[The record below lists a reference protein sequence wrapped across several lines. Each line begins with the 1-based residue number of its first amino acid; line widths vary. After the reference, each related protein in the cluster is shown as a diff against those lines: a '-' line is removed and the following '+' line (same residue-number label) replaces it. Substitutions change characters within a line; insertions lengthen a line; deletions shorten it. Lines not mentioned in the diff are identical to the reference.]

1 MLLSCVIQINEGWW
15 KEQHWLECIRSDY
28 NGEPQHGAGAVV
40 HHQMLGDHLQVHDVL
55 SGARERLG
63 EHQHGARI
71 AGTLQENE
79 PINENKKAELI
90 DTCIC
95 PFLQKHSGTVIYMD
109 P

>member
-1 MLLSCVIQINEGWW
+1 MLLSCVIQIDEGWW
-15 KEQHWLECIRSDY
+15 KEQHWLECVRSDY

-55 SGARERLG
+55 SGARERLC

-79 PINENKKAELI
+79 PINKNWIDSQLHLSIPAETQWNSDLYGPI
-90 DTCIC
+90 
-95 PFLQKHSGTVIYMD
+95 
-109 P
+109 